1 MSATFVVA
9 AEAPVPLGDRVL
21 RARESGI
28 FLFTLYLVLFLY
40 WYTGETFWTSQNLL
54 NVARNFSFVAMMA
67 IGQALVII
75 TGGIDLSVG
84 SVLGL
89 AGMIAG
95 VLLGAGHGVGTA
107 VTAALGTGIA
117 AGAVNGFFV
126 TRVGMPP
133 FVPTLG
139 MLSLARGLA
148 FVLTQGRSISDFG
161 PAADRFRSL
170 GAGEVG
176 EIPTPVLY
184 MVVLAIGGWA
194 FLARTHWG
202 YRLYAIGGHEE
213 AARLA
218 GIPVGR
224 MKFAV
229 YVISG
234 GLAALAGILTTSW
247 LGVAQA
253 SAGTGQEL
261 DVIAAVVIGGT
272 SLTGGQ
278 GTILGV
284 VIAAALAGLIRNG
297 LVQVQVSS
305 YWTPVAV
312 GTLLIA
318 AVWLDQVR
326 QRRLR
331 LLHQ

>member
-1 MSATFVVA
+1 
-9 AEAPVPLGDRVL
+9 
-21 RARESGI
+21 
-28 FLFTLYLVLFLY
+28 
-40 WYTGETFWTSQNLL
+40 
-54 NVARNFSFVAMMA
+54 MA

-95 VLLGAGHGVGTA
+95 VLLSAGHGVGTA

-184 MVVLAIGGWA
+184 MVVLATGGWV

-218 GIPVGR
+218 GIPVGK

>member
-1 MSATFVVA
+1 MPATIVA
-9 AEAPVPLGDRVL
+9 SVETSTPVGARVL

-28 FLFTLYLVLFLY
+28 LLFTVYLVLFLY
-40 WYTGETFWTSQNLL
+40 WYTGETFWTVQNVL
-54 NVARNFSFVAMMA
+54 NVARNVSFVAIMG
-67 IGQALVII
+67 IGQALVIV
-75 TGGIDLSVG
+75 TGGIDLSMG

-95 VLLGAGHGVGTA
+95 VLLSLELGVGTSVA
-107 VTAALGTGIA
+107 AALGAGAA

-139 MLSLARGLA
+139 MLSLARGLS
-148 FVLTQGRSISDFG
+148 FVLTQGRSVSDFG
-161 PAADRFRSL
+161 PAGERFRSL
-170 GAGEVG
+170 GAGEALG
-176 EIPTPVLY
+176 IPSPILY
-184 MVVLAIGGWA
+184 MLVLAVGGWL
-194 FLARTHWG
+194 FLGGTQWG

-218 GIPVGR
+218 GIPVGW
-224 MKFAV
+224 MKFTV

-234 GLAALAGILTTSW
+234 VLAALAGVLTTSW

-312 GTLLIA
+312 GALLIA
-318 AVWLDQVR
+318 AVWLDQAR

>member
-1 MSATFVVA
+1 MPAW
-9 AEAPVPLGDRVL
+9 DRIL

-28 FLFTLYLVLFLY
+28 LLFTIYLVLFLY
-40 WYTGETFWTSQNLL
+40 WYTGETFWTTQNVL
-54 NVARNFSFVAMMA
+54 NVARNFSFVAIMA
-67 IGQALVII
+67 VGQAMVII
-75 TGGIDLSVG
+75 SGGIDLSVG

-89 AGMIAG
+89 AGMLAG
-95 VLLGAGHGVGTA
+95 VLLNQEYGVGMATG
-107 VTAALGTGIA
+107 AALAVGLV

-126 TRVGMPP
+126 TWVGMPP

-148 FVLTQGRSISDFG
+148 FVLTQGRSVSDFG
-161 PAADRFRSL
+161 PAADSFRSL
-170 GAGEVG
+170 GAGELWG
-176 EIPTPVLY
+176 IPTPILY
-184 MVVLAIGGWA
+184 MVAVAACGWV
-194 FLARTHWG
+194 FLAKTHWG

-218 GIPVGR
+218 GIRVGW
-224 MKFAV
+224 MKFAT
-229 YVISG
+229 YVMSG
-234 GLAALAGILTTSW
+234 GLAALAGVLTTSW

-278 GTILGV
+278 GSIPGV
-284 VIAAALAGLIRNG
+284 IIAAALAGLIRNG

-312 GTLLIA
+312 GSLLIA
-318 AVWLDQVR
+318 AVWLDLIR
-326 QRRLR
+326 THRLR
-331 LLHQ
+331 LLHH

>member
-1 MSATFVVA
+1 MTTAVAT
-9 AEAPVPLGDRVL
+9 PVSMPVGDRIL
-21 RARESGI
+21 RARESGVL
-28 FLFTLYLVLFLY
+28 LFTVYLVLFLY
-40 WYTGETFWTSQNLL
+40 WYSAETFWTAQNLL
-54 NVARNFSFVAMMA
+54 NVARNVSFVAIMA
-67 IGQALVII
+67 IGQAMVII
-75 TGGIDLSVG
+75 TGGIDLSIG

-89 AGMIAG
+89 AGMVAG
-95 VLLGAGHGVGTA
+95 VLLNQEHGVA
-107 VTAALGTGIA
+107 VAVLAALATGLV

-126 TRVGMPP
+126 VRVGMPP

-139 MLSLARGLA
+139 MLSLARGVA
-148 FVLTQGRSISDFG
+148 FVLSEGRSVSDFG
-161 PAADRFRSL
+161 PAADAFRRL

-176 EIPTPVLY
+176 GVPTPILY
-184 MVVLAIGGWA
+184 MVGLAAAGWV
-194 FLARTHWG
+194 FLARTPWG
-202 YRLYAIGGHEE
+202 YRLYSIGGHEE

-224 MKFAV
+224 MKFVV
-229 YVISG
+229 YIGSG
-234 GLAALAGILTTSW
+234 GLAALAGALTTSW

-272 SLTGGQ
+272 SLSGGQ
-278 GTILGV
+278 GTVPGV

-297 LVQVQVSS
+297 LVQVQVYS

-312 GTLLIA
+312 GALLIA

-326 QRRLR
+326 KRRLR
-331 LLHQ
+331 LLRH

>member
-1 MSATFVVA
+1 MPATIVA
-9 AEAPVPLGDRVL
+9 PAPVSTPVGNRVL

-28 FLFTLYLVLFLY
+28 LLFTVYLVLFLY
-40 WYTGETFWTSQNLL
+40 WYTGETFWTAQNLL
-54 NVARNFSFVAMMA
+54 NVARNVSFVAIMA
-67 IGQALVII
+67 VGQAMVII
-75 TGGIDLSVG
+75 TGGIDLSAG

-89 AGMIAG
+89 AGMVTG
-95 VLLGAGHGVGTA
+95 VLLSGEHGVATA
-107 VTAALGTGIA
+107 VGAALGAGVA
-117 AGAVNGFFV
+117 LGAVNGFFV

-139 MLSLARGLA
+139 MLSVARGLA
-148 FVLTQGRSISDFG
+148 FVLTQGRSVSDFG
-161 PAADRFRSL
+161 PASDPFREL
-170 GAGEVG
+170 GAGEIG
-176 EIPTPVLY
+176 GLPTPILY
-184 MVVLAIGGWA
+184 MVALAAAGWA

-224 MKFAV
+224 MKFVV
-229 YVISG
+229 YVVSG

-278 GTILGV
+278 GTIPGV

-312 GTLLIA
+312 GALLIA

-331 LLHQ
+331 LLRQ

>member
-9 AEAPVPLGDRVL
+9 AEAPVPVGDRVL

-184 MVVLAIGGWA
+184 MVVLAIGGWV

-218 GIPVGR
+218 GIPVGQ

>member
-1 MSATFVVA
+1 VVA
-9 AEAPVPLGDRVL
+9 ARVAVPTLDRLL

-28 FLFTLYLVLFLY
+28 LLFTVYLVLFLY
-40 WYTGETFWTSQNLL
+40 WYTGETFWTTQNLL
-54 NVARNFSFVAMMA
+54 NIARNVSFVAIMA
-67 IGQALVII
+67 FGQAMVVI

-84 SVLGL
+84 SVSGL
-89 AGMIAG
+89 AGMVAG
-95 VLLGAGHGVGTA
+95 VILNYGYGTVAA
-107 VTAALGTGIA
+107 VAAALA
-117 AGAVNGFFV
+117 AGVAAGGVNGFFV
-126 TRVGMPP
+126 TRIKMPP

-148 FVLTQGRSISDFG
+148 FVLTQGRSVSDFG
-161 PAADRFRSL
+161 PATDGFRSL
-170 GAGEVG
+170 GAGELVG
-176 EIPTPVLY
+176 MPTPIVFMIALAAAGWVL
-184 MVVLAIGGWA
+184 
-194 FLARTHWG
+194 LARTEWG
-202 YRLYAIGGHEE
+202 YRLYAIGGNEE

-218 GIPVGR
+218 GIAIGG
-224 MKFAV
+224 MKFLV
-229 YVISG
+229 YVLSG
-234 GLAALAGILTTSW
+234 GLAAFAGVLTTSW

-278 GTILGV
+278 GGV
-284 VIAAALAGLIRNG
+284 SGVLIAAVLAGLIRNG

-326 QRRLR
+326 KRRLR
-331 LLHQ
+331 LSGL

>member
-1 MSATFVVA
+1 MTIA
-9 AEAPVPLGDRVL
+9 APAPASLPVGDRVL
-21 RARESGI
+21 RARESGVL
-28 FLFTLYLVLFLY
+28 LFTVYLVLFLY
-40 WYTGETFWTSQNLL
+40 WYSAETFWTPQNLL
-54 NVARNFSFVAMMA
+54 NVARNVSFVAIMA
-67 IGQALVII
+67 IGQAMVIV
-75 TGGIDLSVG
+75 TGGIDLSIG

-89 AGMIAG
+89 TGMVAG
-95 VLLGAGHGVGTA
+95 VFLNQEHGVTVAVLGALA
-107 VTAALGTGIA
+107 TGLA
-117 AGAVNGFFV
+117 AGAVNGFLV
-126 TRVGMPP
+126 VRVGMPP

-148 FVLTQGRSISDFG
+148 FVLTQGRSVSDFG
-161 PAADRFRSL
+161 RASEPFRGL

-176 EIPTPVLY
+176 GVPTPILY
-184 MVVLAIGGWA
+184 MVFLAAAGWV
-194 FLARTHWG
+194 FLARTPWG

-224 MKFAV
+224 MKFVV
-229 YVISG
+229 YVLSG
-234 GLAALAGILTTSW
+234 ALAAVAGVLTTSW

-278 GTILGV
+278 GTIPGV

-312 GTLLIA
+312 GALLIA

-326 QRRLR
+326 KRRLR
-331 LLHQ
+331 LLRQ

>member
-184 MVVLAIGGWA
+184 MVVLAIGGWV

>member
-1 MSATFVVA
+1 MDASAKATTS
-9 AEAPVPLGDRVL
+9 LGDRLL

-28 FLFTLYLVLFLY
+28 LLFTVYLVLFLY
-40 WYTGETFWTSQNLL
+40 WYTGETFWTAQNLL
-54 NVARNFSFVAMMA
+54 NVARNVSFVTIMG
-67 IGQALVII
+67 IGQALVVI
-75 TGGIDLSVG
+75 TGGIDLSAG

-89 AGMIAG
+89 AGVVAG
-95 VLLGAGHGVGTA
+95 VLLSQEGGLGMGVAAAIGAG
-107 VTAALGTGIA
+107 LG
-117 AGAVNGFFV
+117 AGALNGFFV
-126 TRVGMPP
+126 TRIGMPP

-148 FVLTQGRSISDFG
+148 FVLTQGRSVSDFG
-161 PAADRFRSL
+161 AAAEPFRRL
-170 GAGEVG
+170 GAGEVAG
-176 EIPTPVLY
+176 IPSPVLF
-184 MVVLAIGGWA
+184 MLVLVGLGWLI
-194 FLARTHWG
+194 LARTEWG

-224 MKFAV
+224 TKFIA
-229 YVISG
+229 YVVSG
-234 GLAALAGILTTSW
+234 GLCAFAGVLTTSW

-272 SLTGGQ
+272 SLSGGQ
-278 GTILGV
+278 GTIPGV

-297 LVQVQVSS
+297 LVQVEVSS

-312 GTLLIA
+312 GALVIA
-318 AVWLDQVR
+318 AVWLDQLR

-331 LLHQ
+331 LARQ